1 VRISE
6 RKRQL
11 REQAGSP
18 NALAERAEARV
29 RTSQQKA
36 SSAREPSPRTS
47 SGARQRQAPVSA
59 RARKQRGARFYAGF
73 GIVGLF
79 FSILLLSTTVTSY
92 NSEKDKYPAKVRQY
106 QAAQLAYPMILAQYN
121 SAKAAVATY
130 QAAVKKHVKPLP
142 KAPAN
147 MAPKAPA
154 KPAAPVKPEL
164 NVISF
169 ALPILYGLLSI
180 AYLYL
185 AYRARKP
192 DTPLFR
198 RRNVVQASP

>member
-18 NALAERAEARV
+18 TAIAERAQARV
-29 RTSQQKA
+29 RTSQQQA
-36 SSAREPSPRTS
+36 SPARVAAPRSS
-47 SGARQRQAPVSA
+47 SGARQRQTPVTT

-79 FSILLLSTTVTSY
+79 FSILLLSTTFTSY
-92 NSEKDKYPAKVRQY
+92 NSQKNDYPTKQAQY
-106 QAAQLAYPMILAQYN
+106 QAAKLVYPALLTQYN
-121 SAKAAVATY
+121 AAKTAVAQY

-142 KAPAN
+142 KAPSN

-154 KPAAPVKPEL
+154 KPVVPLKPEL
-164 NVISF
+164 NVLSF

-185 AYRARKP
+185 AWRARKP
-192 DTPLFR
+192 GTTWRGTPK
-198 RRNVVQASP
+198 VVDAS

>member
-18 NALAERAEARV
+18 TAIAERAR
-29 RTSQQKA
+29 
-36 SSAREPSPRTS
+36 AREQTIPAKATPERGSTNRGS
-47 SGARQRQAPVSA
+47 AGARQRQAPVAA
-59 RARKQRGARFYAGF
+59 RARKQRGSRFYTGF

-79 FSILLLSTTVTSY
+79 FSILLLSTTVSNY
-92 NSEKDKYPAKVRQY
+92 NSEKDKYPTKVTQY
-106 QAAQLAYPMILAQYN
+106 QANLLAYPAQVTQYN
-121 SAKAAVATY
+121 AAKAAVAQY
-130 QAAVKKHVKPLP
+130 QAAVKNHVKPLP
-142 KAPAN
+142 KAPEN

-185 AYRARKP
+185 AWRAAKVKKL
-192 DTPLFR
+192 TST
-198 RRNVVQASP
+198 A